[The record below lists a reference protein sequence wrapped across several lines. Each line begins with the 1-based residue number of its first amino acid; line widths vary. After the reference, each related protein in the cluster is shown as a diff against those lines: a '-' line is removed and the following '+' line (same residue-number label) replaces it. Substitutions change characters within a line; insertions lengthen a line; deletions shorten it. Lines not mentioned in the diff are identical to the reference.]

1 MHKFALITGTALALL
16 ATGATAQQLTVH
28 GRLDLSIAQRANA
41 ADNLELRNGS
51 GSRFG
56 LRGSEDLGGGLSAVF
71 GLEHRFDADT
81 GEAGSP
87 FWGGKSVVGLSGS
100 FGTVTL
106 GRDDNP
112 AVKMVQEAAD
122 PWAGDT
128 VAGNG
133 SIYDG
138 NVGSSRYSNT
148 VTWRANFGDVGV
160 GAQIAEG
167 DGLDDRPMN
176 FALSYGAGPLYL
188 ALGLDDPGDA
198 DDRFTSVMARYTVG
212 GVTLS
217 ALYGTGTDR
226 NDRDV
231 DAWMLALKT
240 KIGAGELRAS
250 YGQRDNEGSADPYK
264 QFGVGYHHA
273 LSKRT
278 TVYTDVVSV
287 KPVAAGNEKT
297 GYDVGL
303 RHNF

>member
-1 MHKFALITGTALALL
+1 MQRTLITAALL
-16 ATGATAQQLTVH
+16 GGFAGLACAEVTLY
-28 GRLDLSIAQRANA
+28 GRVDLSIAQRANA
-41 ADNLELRNGS
+41 ADDTELRNGS
-51 GSRFG
+51 GSRLG
-56 LRGSEDLGGGLSAVF
+56 VRGSEDLGGGLSAVF

-81 GEAGSP
+81 GAAGDP
-87 FWGGKSVVGLSGS
+87 FWGGRSVVGLAGS
-100 FGTVTL
+100 FGTVTF

-133 SIYDG
+133 NLYDG

-148 VTWRANFGDVGV
+148 ITWRASFGGLGV
-160 GAQIAEG
+160 GAQIAEA

-176 FALSYGAGPLYL
+176 FALSYGSGPLYV
-188 ALGLDDPGDA
+188 ALGLDDPGNA
-198 DDRFTSVMARYTVG
+198 DDRFTSVMARYTLG

-226 NDRDV
+226 NDLEV
-231 DAWMLALKT
+231 DAWLLALKT
-240 KIGAGELRAS
+240 KIGGGELRAS
-250 YGQRDNEGSADPYK
+250 VGERDNEGVADPFR
-264 QFGVGYHHA
+264 QIGLGYHYA

-278 TVYTDVVSV
+278 TVYADLVHV
-287 KPVAAGNEKT
+287 KPVAAGREKT
-297 GYDVGL
+297 GYDIGL

>member
-1 MHKFALITGTALALL
+1 MQRTLIAAALL
-16 ATGATAQQLTVH
+16 GAFSGLASAEVTLY
-28 GRLDLSIAQRANA
+28 GRVDLSIAQRANA
-41 ADNLELRNGS
+41 ADNTELRNGS
-51 GSRFG
+51 GSRLG
-56 LRGSEDLGGGLSAVF
+56 VRGSEDLGGGLKAVF

-81 GEAGSP
+81 GAAGDP
-87 FWGGKSVVGLSGS
+87 FWGGKSVVGLAGS
-100 FGTVTL
+100 FGTVTF

-133 SIYDG
+133 NIYDG

-148 VTWRANFGDVGV
+148 ITWRAQFGGFGV
-160 GAQIAEG
+160 GAQVAEG

-176 FALSYGAGPLYL
+176 FALSYGSGPLYM
-188 ALGLDDPGDA
+188 AVGLDNPGNA
-198 DDRFTSVMARYTVG
+198 DDQFTSLMARYTVA

-231 DAWMLALKT
+231 DAWLLALKT
-240 KIGAGELRAS
+240 KIGGGELRAS
-250 YGQRDNEGSADPYK
+250 YGQRDNEGVAYPFK
-264 QFGVGYHHA
+264 QFGVGYHYA

-278 TVYTDVVSV
+278 TVYADFVNV
-287 KPVAAGNEKT
+287 KPVAAGREKT
-297 GYDVGL
+297 GYDIGL